1 MNKIPKQIFTNK
13 QNEILNSIRGKEG
26 YIELT
31 TEKTTPEHTN
41 FDINY
46 YFEGKYT
53 DSGKYLLDL
62 INSAFIL
69 AK

>member
-1 MNKIPKQIFTNK
+1 M
-13 QNEILNSIRGKEG
+13 RGKEG
-26 YIELT
+26 YIEMT
-31 TEKTTPEHTN
+31 TLKTSNAYTDFE
-41 FDINY
+41 INY
-46 YFEGKYT
+46 YFQGKYT